1 MAGMQISLIE
11 TKKSGY
17 KIQCNLKQK
26 KFEWRWLFFI
36 FSKIFHFNLISL
48 LLPSEKIQ
56 HGKS

>member
-1 MAGMQISLIE
+1 MQISLIE